1 MFRRSVSLLLA
12 LGIATA
18 SARAATPSPPMQASP
33 APELLARSSGSVNIS
48 RHGDE
53 NPMVEIARSVFWGG
67 VAGLAIGTAITLA
80 DDNHSGEPIRWG
92 IVVGTFAG
100 LGAGIYFVANRPIP
114 ASMLEIH
121 DGRLTP
127 NPAALAAI
135 EPVPGGARVRAVGV
149 RF

>member
-12 LGIATA
+12 LGLATA
-18 SARAATPSPPMQASP
+18 SASAATPSLPAAAYP
-33 APELLARSSGSVNIS
+33 APELLARSSGSVSIS

-67 VAGLAIGTAITLA
+67 VAGLVVGTAITLA
-80 DDNHSGEPIRWG
+80 DDGHSGEPIRWG

-100 LGAGIYFVANRPIP
+100 LGAGVYFVANRPVP
-114 ASMLEIH
+114 ESMLELR
-121 DGRLTP
+121 DGRLAP
-127 NPAALAAI
+127 NAAALAAI
-135 EPVPGGARVRAVGV
+135 EPVPGGAKVRAVSV